1 MGRTPVFAALRRVA
15 QLAMFCEEKKISTA
29 EGLERVAE
37 AQWSRRRFLS
47 ATARA
52 VAGGVLGPLLVR
64 RPVSGA
70 TAPRIVIIGA
80 GCAGLTCAYR
90 LQQRGI
96 QAQVLEA
103 GKRVGGRMFSLR
115 EAFPDGQVVELGGEM
130 IDTGHRSLR
139 RLAGE
144 LGLTL
149 LDLRKGEERLR
160 EVFYFDNRQVPL
172 RDVVESFRPLAK
184 RIRKDVAT
192 LKGEGPVTYRSSR
205 RAQVFDR
212 MSIAEWCEKR
222 EVAGALRA
230 VLEHAYA
237 GEFGLEAD
245 QQSALNLLL
254 MIGTTP
260 GAFALFGESDERFHI
275 AEGSDSVPKKL
286 AERLSRPVE
295 LETRLEA
302 VRRRQNGTYAL
313 TVNHGGTAKEVSADK
328 VVLTLPFTL
337 LRQVDLRGVELPA
350 VKRLAIETLG
360 YGTNAKLMT
369 GFTSRVWHEAESNGS
384 TLSDLPYHISW
395 DTSRGQ
401 KGAHGVLTNF
411 AGGRRGLEMGE
422 GTPEGRAATF
432 VSSLDAIL
440 PGAAAAHT
448 KQAVRFHW
456 PSSPLSLGSYACYK
470 PGQYTTIAGAEGEV
484 VGGLHFAGEH
494 TSLDSQGFMN
504 GASESGERVA
514 QEIVRSLGV

>member
-1 MGRTPVFAALRRVA
+1 MARTPIFAALRRA
-15 QLAMFCEEKKISTA
+15 IQLAALCEDKGISTE

-37 AQWSRRRFLS
+37 EQWSRRRFLS
-47 ATARA
+47 VTAGA
-52 VAGGVLGPLLVR
+52 VVGGILSPFLMP
-64 RPVSGA
+64 RPARGV
-70 TAPRIVIIGA
+70 TAPRIVIVGA

-90 LQQRGI
+90 LRQQGI

-103 GKRVGGRMFSLR
+103 ATRVGGRMFSLR
-115 EAFPDGQVVELGGEM
+115 NTFPEGQVVELGGEL
-130 IDTGHRSLR
+130 IDSGHRSLR
-139 RLAGE
+139 RLARE

-149 LDLRKGEERLR
+149 VDLRKGAEQLH

-172 RDVVESFRPLAK
+172 KEIVESFRPLAQ

-192 LKGEGPVTYRSSR
+192 LKGKGPVTYRSAR
-205 RAQVFDR
+205 RAQAFDQ
-212 MSIAEWCEKR
+212 MSITEWCEKR
-222 EVAGALRA
+222 EVSGTLRM
-230 VLEHAYA
+230 VLENAYTS
-237 GEFGLEAD
+237 EFGLEAEE
-245 QQSALNLLL
+245 QSALNLLL

-260 GAFALFGESDERFHI
+260 GSFALFGESDERFHI
-275 AEGSDSVPKKL
+275 AEGNDSIPLKL
-286 AERLSRPVE
+286 AERLKQPVE

-302 VRRRQNGTYAL
+302 VRQQQNGTYLL
-313 TVNHGGTAKEVSADK
+313 TVNHSGTVRDLPADK

-337 LRQVDLRGVELPA
+337 LRQVDLSGVELPA
-350 VKRLAIETLG
+350 VKRLAIATIG

-369 GFTSRVWHEAESNGS
+369 GFTGRVWHETKGDGS
-384 TLSDLPYHISW
+384 TLTDLPYHVSW

-401 KGAHGVLTNF
+401 QGTHGVLTNF
-411 AGGRRGLEMGE
+411 TGGKRGLAMGE
-422 GTPEGRAATF
+422 GTPEERAASF
-432 VSSLDAIL
+432 VSSLDPIF
-440 PGAAAAHT
+440 PGAAVAHT

-470 PGQYTTIAGAEGEV
+470 PGQYTTIAGAEREA

-514 QEIVRSLGV
+514 REIWRSMT